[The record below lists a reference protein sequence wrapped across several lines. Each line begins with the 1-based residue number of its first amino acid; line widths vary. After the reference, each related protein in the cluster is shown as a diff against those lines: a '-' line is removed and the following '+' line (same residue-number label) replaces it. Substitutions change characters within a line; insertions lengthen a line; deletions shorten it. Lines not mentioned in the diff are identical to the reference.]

1 MLIFIPELL
10 NKFADFFH
18 LAGIVICLLI
28 GLERL
33 SQARRQTRNLQ
44 YAAVFI
50 SVGSFQLLAKII
62 GFEARIGDQNTIP
75 ETVHINIYFGILI
88 FSCLMLRV
96 LIRRSLGYPNHPKA
110 ILINFSH
117 SLAIMLL
124 LNFALRDNLQIILY
138 CDQICLLISTFTLV
152 ETIVIY
158 FRDGLSRVYLNACA
172 IALLASICNI
182 LDLMGVM
189 YSDPLLLKIA
199 DSIPS
204 LLIIYF
210 YFLAVNFPEV
220 IEEEFV
226 GHRISGIY
234 GYAGSREIIQHYSDE
249 LQTSSSEKEDLN
261 ILYGIDLIQMENKI
275 QKFIDEK
282 VFLHEELRLQDFS
295 AYVGVTLHQVSY
307 YLNKYKKISYTDFI
321 NKLRIQEAY
330 QKILQNANKNL
341 IDIGLECGFNS
352 DSSFRRACIRFTG
365 LSPKKLKKEIWKH
378 GAPIENKAKNTTKEN
393 KTEKL
398 ESNSQ

>member
-1 MLIFIPELL
+1 MLTFISEFL
-10 NKFADFFH
+10 NRFADFLH
-18 LAGIVICLLI
+18 MAGIVICLLI

-33 SQARRQTRNLQ
+33 FQARKHIQNLQ

-50 SVGSFQLLAKII
+50 SVSSFQLLAKII
-62 GFEARIGDQNTIP
+62 GFEARTGSHNAIA
-75 ETVHINIYFGILI
+75 ETAYINAYFGILI
-88 FSCLMLRV
+88 FSCLMLRM
-96 LIRRSLGYPNHPKA
+96 LIRRSIGYQNHPKA
-110 ILINFSH
+110 ILINLSQ

-124 LNFALRDNLQIILY
+124 LNLTIRENLQIILY
-138 CDQICLLISTFTLV
+138 CDQICLLISTFTFI
-152 ETIVIY
+152 ETVVIY
-158 FRDGLSRVYLNACA
+158 FKDGLSRVYINACA
-172 IALLASICNI
+172 IALLASICNL
-182 LDLMGVM
+182 LDLVGVM
-189 YSDPLLLKIA
+189 YSDPILLKIA

-210 YFLAVNFPEV
+210 YFLAVNFPEA
-220 IEEEFV
+220 IEEEFI
-226 GHRISGIY
+226 GARISRIY
-234 GYAGSREIIQHYSDE
+234 GYEGPREIIQDYSDE
-249 LQTSSSEKEDLN
+249 LQASSSERDDLN
-261 ILYGIDLIQMENKI
+261 ILYGIDLIQVENKI
-275 QKFIDEK
+275 QRFIDEK
-282 VFLHEELRLQDFS
+282 VFLQEELRLQDFS
-295 AYVGVTLHQVSY
+295 AYVGVTLHQISY

-341 IDIGLECGFNS
+341 IEIGLECGFNS

-378 GAPIENKAKNTTKEN
+378 GTPIENKAKSITEEN